1 MDTEISLYSIR
12 TFLLGMRII
21 YALTK
26 HIFGKSEVKWS
37 SNMSDII
44 WFAGESRST
53 EMKTIVNLVVNLMHT
68 IRITLALITTFGI
81 QVGFKL

>member
-1 MDTEISLYSIR
+1 
-12 TFLLGMRII
+12 
-21 YALTK
+21 
-26 HIFGKSEVKWS
+26 
-37 SNMSDII
+37 MSDII